1 MQKLLFQLLG
11 SFAEFERSLI
21 RERQREGIAL
31 VKMRGGKL
39 GRGKA
44 LTPEKE
50 KTMMEKLA
58 MGIPK
63 ARITPDLE
71 VSRQTVFRYAKNFE
85 AIYQQRHKIEP
96 KAVVA

>member
-21 RERQREGIAL
+21 RGRQREGIAL
-31 VKMRGGKL
+31 VKMRGEKL

-50 KTMMEKLA
+50 KTIMEKLA
-58 MGIPK
+58 MGTPK
-63 ARITPDLE
+63 ARIARDLE
-71 VSRQTVFRYAKNFE
+71 VSRQTVFRYAKNF
-85 AIYQQRHKIEP
+85 RGNLSTTP
-96 KAVVA
+96 